1 MLQDF
6 DNVVAWQ
13 RHLPNSGFLALLPLT
28 QCLSSMVWSTNAEE
42 AKRLVKLPED
52 QFVDAIND
60 ALVGR
65 QQRENRLFKQFFSGR
80 FTPKVDSSIK
90 RCKHLII

>member
-1 MLQDF
+1 
-6 DNVVAWQ
+6 
-13 RHLPNSGFLALLPLT
+13 
-28 QCLSSMVWSTNAEE
+28 MVWSTNAEE

-65 QQRENRLFKQFFSGR
+65 QQRENRLFKQFLVEGLPQKWTR
-80 FTPKVDSSIK
+80 QSSDANI
-90 RCKHLII
+90 